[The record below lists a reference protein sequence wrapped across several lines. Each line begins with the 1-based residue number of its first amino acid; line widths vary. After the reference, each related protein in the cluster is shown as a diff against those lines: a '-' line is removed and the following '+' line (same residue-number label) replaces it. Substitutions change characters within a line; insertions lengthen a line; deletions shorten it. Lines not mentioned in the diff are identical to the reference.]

1 MYYNFNV
8 MNIDIFKVFCINAIF
23 IIGIFGRL
31 LSCVSIKGVDNT
43 LKLDIYG
50 KYWNRSDLDI
60 YGKYWNRSDAD
71 ARRYVHGI
79 RNPSHYYL
87 A

>member
-8 MNIDIFKVFCINAIF
+8 MNIDIFKVFCIKVIF
-23 IIGIFGRL
+23 IIGI
-31 LSCVSIKGVDNT
+31 LSGMALNGVGNT
-43 LKLDIYG
+43 LK
-50 KYWNRSDLDI
+50 LDI

>member
-1 MYYNFNV
+1 MNV
-8 MNIDIFKVFCINAIF
+8 DNFKVFCINAIYL
-23 IIGIFGRL
+23 IGIFGCL
-31 LSCVSIKGVDNT
+31 LSGMAFLIGIFGCLLSGMALNGVGNT
-43 LKLDIYG
+43 LK
-50 KYWNRSDLDI
+50 LDI

>member
-1 MYYNFNV
+1 MYFKV
-8 MNIDIFKVFCINAIF
+8 MNVDNFKVFCINAIF
-23 IIGIFGRL
+23 LIGIFGRL
-31 LSCVSIKGVDNT
+31 LSGMALNGVDNT
-43 LKLDIYG
+43 LK
-50 KYWNRSDLDI
+50 LDI

>member
-1 MYYNFNV
+1 M
-8 MNIDIFKVFCINAIF
+8 
-23 IIGIFGRL
+23 
-31 LSCVSIKGVDNT
+31 LSGMALNGVGNT
-43 LKLDIYG
+43 LK
-50 KYWNRSDLDI
+50 LDI

-71 ARRYVHGI
+71 ARRYVYGI

>member
-50 KYWNRSDLDI
+50 KYWNRSD
-60 YGKYWNRSDAD
+60 AD

>member
-1 MYYNFNV
+1 MYFKV
-8 MNIDIFKVFCINAIF
+8 MNVDNFKVFCINAIYL
-23 IIGIFGRL
+23 IGIFGCL
-31 LSCVSIKGVDNT
+31 LSGMALNGVGNT
-43 LKLDIYG
+43 LK
-50 KYWNRSDLDI
+50 LDI

-71 ARRYVHGI
+71 ARRYVYGI

>member
-1 MYYNFNV
+1 
-8 MNIDIFKVFCINAIF
+8 MNADNFKVFCINAIYL
-23 IIGIFGRL
+23 IGIFGLL

-43 LKLDIYG
+43 LKLD
-50 KYWNRSDLDI
+50 DI

-71 ARRYVHGI
+71 ARWYVHGI